1 MRNNVVFL
9 AISLVSLLSL
19 LFFTESY
26 SQAQYKQETLEK
38 ASKILQEEPLT
49 DTHNDLPWVIRIWE
63 ESPMDVE
70 GYDLRKTTPH
80 ETDIERLR
88 EGGVGVQYWSVYVP
102 AEIESGFARFQLEQ
116 FDIAHR
122 IIEQY
127 PEVFEIALT
136 AAGIER
142 IKKSGKIAS
151 LLGMEGGHVIENS
164 LGALRSFYR
173 LGARYMTLS
182 HSLTLDW
189 VDSATDEAKHGGLT
203 DFGKEVVKEMNRLG
217 MMVDISH
224 VSPEVMHDVLDISE
238 APVIFSHSS
247 ARALTDHPRNVPDD
261 VLRRLVENNGVINV
275 NFYNVYISEELRQY
289 NLELNGLVKGLPYD
303 NKRKAIVDQ
312 YYRTHQ
318 PVPQAT
324 LEGVADHLDHIKNVT
339 GSDHIGIG
347 ADYYGGGNMPVG
359 LEDVSKYP
367 YLFAE
372 LIERGW
378 TENELKKLAGQNM
391 LRVLKENEEVAKKL
405 QAKKSPSIV
414 QYE

>member
-1 MRNNVVFL
+1 MRNNFVFL
-9 AISLVSLLSL
+9 AISL

-26 SQAQYKQETLEK
+26 SQATYKQETLEK
-38 ASKILQEEPLT
+38 ASKILKEEPLT

-102 AEIESGFARFQLEQ
+102 AEIESGFATFQLEQ

-122 IIEQY
+122 IIERY

-136 AAGIER
+136 ATDIER

-182 HSLTLDW
+182 HNVTLDW

-275 NFYNVYISEELRQY
+275 NFYDVFISEELRQY
-289 NLELNGLVKGLPYD
+289 SLELNGLVKGLPYD
-303 NKRKAIVDQ
+303 NKRKAIVDE

-324 LEGVADHLDHIKNVT
+324 LEGVADHLDHIKNVI
-339 GSDHIGIG
+339 GSDYIGIG

>member
-1 MRNNVVFL
+1 
-9 AISLVSLLSL
+9 
-19 LFFTESY
+19 
-26 SQAQYKQETLEK
+26 
-38 ASKILQEEPLT
+38 
-49 DTHNDLPWVIRIWE
+49 
-63 ESPMDVE
+63 MDVE

-80 ETDIERLR
+80 ETDIKRLR
-88 EGGVGVQYWSVYVP
+88 KGGVGVQYWSIYVP
-102 AEIESGFARFQLEQ
+102 AEIESGFATFQLEQ

-122 IIEQY
+122 IIEKY

-136 AAGIER
+136 ASDIER

-173 LGARYMTLS
+173 LGARYMSLS
-182 HSLTLDW
+182 HSLTLVW

-203 DFGKEVVKEMNRLG
+203 DFGKEVVKEMNRMG

-224 VSPEVMHDVLDISE
+224 VSPEAMHDVLDISE

-261 VLRRLVENNGVINV
+261 VLRRLVENNGVINI
-275 NFYNVYISEELRQY
+275 NFYNVFISEELRQY
-289 NLELNGLVKGLPYD
+289 NLELNELVKGLPYD
-303 NKRKAIVDQ
+303 NNRKEIVDE
-312 YYRTHQ
+312 YHRTHQ
-318 PVPQAT
+318 PVPEAT
-324 LEGVADHLDHIKNVT
+324 LQGVADHLDHVKNVI

-378 TENELKKLAGQNM
+378 TDDDLKKLAGQNM

-414 QYE
+414 QYK

>member
-1 MRNNVVFL
+1 MHNNFVFL
-9 AISLVSLLSL
+9 AISL

-26 SQAQYKQETLEK
+26 SQATYKQETLEK
-38 ASKILQEEPLT
+38 ASKILKEEPLT

-102 AEIESGFARFQLEQ
+102 AEIESGFATFQLEQ

-122 IIEQY
+122 IIERY

-136 AAGIER
+136 ATDIER

-189 VDSATDEAKHGGLT
+189 VDSATDEPKHGGLT
-203 DFGKEVVKEMNRLG
+203 DFGKEVVKEMNRMG

-224 VSPEVMHDVLDISE
+224 VSPEAMHDVLDVSE

-261 VLRRLVENNGVINV
+261 VLRRLAENNGVINV
-275 NFYNVYISEELRQY
+275 NFYNVFISEELRQY
-289 NLELNGLVKGLPYD
+289 SLELNGLVKGLPYD
-303 NKRKAIVDQ
+303 NKRKAIVDE

-318 PVPQAT
+318 PVPKAT
-324 LEGVADHLDHIKNVT
+324 LEGVADHLDHIKNVI

-391 LRVLKENEEVAKKL
+391 LRVLKENEKVAKML

>member
-1 MRNNVVFL
+1 MRNNFVFL
-9 AISLVSLLSL
+9 SISL

-26 SQAQYKQETLEK
+26 SQATYKRETLEK
-38 ASKILQEEPLT
+38 AIKILKEEPLT

-102 AEIESGFARFQLEQ
+102 AEIESGFATFQLEQ

-122 IIEQY
+122 IIERY

-136 AAGIER
+136 ATDIER

-182 HSLTLDW
+182 HNVTLDW

-261 VLRRLVENNGVINV
+261 VLRRLAENNGVINV
-275 NFYNVYISEELRQY
+275 NFYDVFISEELRQY
-289 NLELNGLVKGLPYD
+289 SLELNGLVKGLPYD
-303 NKRKAIVDQ
+303 NKRKAIVDE
-312 YYRTHQ
+312 YYKTHQ

-324 LEGVADHLDHIKNVT
+324 LEGVADHLDHIKNVI
-339 GSDHIGIG
+339 GSDYIGIG

>member
-1 MRNNVVFL
+1 
-9 AISLVSLLSL
+9 
-19 LFFTESY
+19 
-26 SQAQYKQETLEK
+26 
-38 ASKILQEEPLT
+38 
-49 DTHNDLPWVIRIWE
+49 
-63 ESPMDVE
+63 
-70 GYDLRKTTPH
+70 
-80 ETDIERLR
+80 
-88 EGGVGVQYWSVYVP
+88 
-102 AEIESGFARFQLEQ
+102 
-116 FDIAHR
+116 
-122 IIEQY
+122 
-127 PEVFEIALT
+127 
-136 AAGIER
+136 
-142 IKKSGKIAS
+142 
-151 LLGMEGGHVIENS
+151 
-164 LGALRSFYR
+164 
-173 LGARYMTLS
+173 MTLS
-182 HSLTLDW
+182 HNVTLDW

-224 VSPEVMHDVLDISE
+224 VSPEAMHDVLDVSE

-261 VLRRLVENNGVINV
+261 VLMRLVENNGVINV
-275 NFYNVYISEELRQY
+275 NFYNVFISEELRQY

-303 NKRKAIVDQ
+303 NKRKAIVDE

-324 LEGVADHLDHIKNVT
+324 LEGVADHLDHIKNVI

-405 QAKKSPSIV
+405 QAKTSPSIV